1 MVVNVYRK
9 IMMDPFESYKLYNSL
24 KLHFETGYDAVKYN
38 FKSNVT
44 PQSFFKRKDK
54 YFFAKLAKKYNGELK
69 DFYISQFINTEK
81 YVGDMMDSEAEQNYM
96 KYKKVKESIH
106 RVFSVDINKIIDIN
120 IGVKFDNLFESIDG
134 QQPEIVKMWMQEDI
148 TLETVVILNS
158 ILGFIQQEDSKISD
172 TIIWPDNKRKIEK
185 YTPFVSFDIN
195 KCKTMLMEKF
205 A

>member
-9 IMMDPFESYKLYNSL
+9 IMMDPFESYKLYNAL

-69 DFYISQFINTEK
+69 EFYISQFINTEK

-106 RVFSVDINKIIDIN
+106 RVFSVDINKIIDLN
-120 IGVKFDNLFESIDG
+120 IGVKFDNLFESVDG

-158 ILGFIQQEDSKISD
+158 ILGFIQREDSKISD
-172 TIIWPDNKRKIEK
+172 TIIWPDTKRLIEK

-195 KCKTMLMEKF
+195 KCKTVLMEKF

>member
-106 RVFSVDINKIIDIN
+106 RVFSVDINKIIDLN
-120 IGVKFDNLFESIDG
+120 IGVKFDNLFESVDG
-134 QQPEIVKMWMQEDI
+134 QQQEIVKMWMQEDI

-158 ILGFIQQEDSKISD
+158 ILGFIQREDSKISD
-172 TIIWPDNKRKIEK
+172 TIIWPDTKRLIEK

-195 KCKTMLMEKF
+195 KCKTVLMEKF